1 MSKIESQ
8 HLARKAYVYVRQSTM
23 AQVEHNVESRER
35 QYELAERAVALGW
48 PAGEVVVV
56 DEDQGRS
63 GKSADGRNGFQGL
76 VAEVGLGRVGI
87 VVGIEVSRL
96 ARGNADWY
104 QLLDLCALTDTLI
117 ADSDGIYHP
126 GLHNDRLVLGL
137 KGTMSE
143 AELHVLRARLRG
155 GSLHK
160 AGKGELRLP
169 LPAGLE
175 YDDTGRVRVTP
186 DEAVADAIATVFS
199 YFETLA
205 SARQVMLRLLGENRK
220 LPRKA
225 STDRQVRWV
234 EPTYRA
240 IHDILTNPVFA
251 GAYAYGRKRTER
263 RVEGGVVRERQR
275 RAPREEWHVCIEGHH
290 PGYITF
296 ERYLSNQERLRA
308 NWRPPRGEGGGA
320 AREGRALL
328 QGLIRCGRCGR
339 KMQVGYSGKTLVPNY
354 SCVRGN
360 QLYGAKRCQ
369 SVGGRRIER
378 VVLDSVF
385 EALRPAGIEATLRAI
400 EHASSDH
407 QTRVRSAELELE
419 RAQIHADRARRQF
432 DACEPENR
440 LVARTL
446 EREWEQR
453 LAEVRRAERA
463 VGEIAARRPDPLTDE
478 EIAWC
483 RQAGA
488 DLRKVFDAPTTSD
501 RERKQLLRAILTDVV
516 VTVDRES
523 EQHAAQL
530 RAVWEGGAVTEHTV
544 TLPRTGSH
552 TRCTDQDTIALVR
565 QLAEHYPD
573 KQIAAILSR
582 QGRRTGAGNPFTAH
596 NVHGLRTYHKI
607 PAAPVRPTAHDGD
620 MVTIAKA
627 ANELGV
633 STATVHRWLREGFIT
648 GEQITPG
655 APWQIQLTD
664 ELRRTHPPA
673 SARRV
678 ATAHPGRQ
686 RPRRR
691 PPDRVAQ
698 GPTRR
703 ARRRLRPQRQA
714 KRPTNPGQT
723 RPNWTVRQPHPTG
736 GAVLNQRH
744 VPEMA
749 GVEQLALELVLEQ
762 VEHGL
767 PVDAGGLH
775 PDDGHGVAAQPVRQ
789 RDQASGRRAKLAD
802 LLPAAA
808 IAVPDAHARG
818 DLGLVDVEHRA
829 ALDQTIHGTSRGSD
843 TRRPPGRASCGG
855 V

>member
-23 AQVEHNVESRER
+23 AQVENNTESRER

-48 PAGEVVVV
+48 AAGEVVVV
-56 DEDQGRS
+56 DSDQGRS
-63 GKSADGRNGFQGL
+63 GKSADGRDGFQGL
-76 VAEVGLGRVGI
+76 VAEVGMGRVGI

-96 ARGNADWY
+96 ARRNADWY

-160 AGKGELRLP
+160 AAKGELRLP

-175 YDDTGRVRVTP
+175 YDEQGLVRITP
-186 DEAVADAIATVFS
+186 DEAVADAIATVFA
-199 YFETLA
+199 YFDALA
-205 SARQVMLRLLGENRK
+205 SARQVMLRLLDEGRK

-225 STDRQVRWV
+225 STDRQVRWAK
-234 EPTYRA
+234 PTYKA
-240 IHDILTNPVFA
+240 IHEILTNPCYA
-251 GAYAYGRKRTER
+251 GAYTYGRKRVER
-263 RVEGGVVRERQR
+263 RVTDGAVSERVR

-296 ERYLSNQERLRA
+296 ERYLANQERLRS

-339 KMQVGYSGKTLVPNY
+339 RMQVGYSGKTLVPNY

-360 QLYGAKRCQ
+360 QLYGTKRCQ

-378 VVLDSVF
+378 VVLDQVF

-400 EHASSDH
+400 EHTNSDH
-407 QTRVRSAELELE
+407 HARVRSTELELE
-419 RAQIHADRARRQF
+419 RAQIHAERARRQF

-453 LAEVRRAERA
+453 LTDVRRAERGVA
-463 VGEIAARRPDPLTDE
+463 EVAAKRPDPLTDE

-483 RQAGA
+483 RRAGA

-501 RERKQLLRAILTDVV
+501 RERKQLLRAILAEVV

-523 EQHAAQL
+523 EQHLAEL
-530 RAVWEGGAVTEHTV
+530 RVVWEGGAVTEHTV

-565 QLAEHYPD
+565 RLAEQYPD
-573 KQIAAILSR
+573 KQIAAILAR
-582 QGRRTGAGNPFTAH
+582 QRRRTGKGNQFTAH
-596 NVHGLRTYHKI
+596 RVAGLRAHHKI
-607 PAAPVRPTAHDGD
+607 PAGPVRPIAHDGE

-627 ANELGV
+627 ADELDV

-655 APWQIQLTD
+655 APWQIRLTD
-664 ELRRTHPPA
+664 ELR
-673 SARRV
+673 ARVREH
-678 ATAHPGRQ
+678 A
-686 RPRRR
+686 
-691 PPDRVAQ
+691 PD
-698 GPTRR
+698 G
-703 ARRRLRPQRQA
+703 
-714 KRPTNPGQT
+714 
-723 RPNWTVRQPHPTG
+723 W
-736 GAVLNQRH
+736 
-744 VPEMA
+744 
-749 GVEQLALELVLEQ
+749 
-762 VEHGL
+762 L
-767 PVDAGGLH
+767 P
-775 PDDGHGVAAQPVRQ
+775 
-789 RDQASGRRAKLAD
+789 LAD
-802 LLPAAA
+802 AAKA
-808 IAVPDAHARG
+808 
-818 DLGLVDVEHRA
+818 LGLARQTVLHKVQRGELA
-829 ALDQTIHGTSRGSD
+829 AVYVHHGKRKGLRIQVKPDQTGLFENHIRKE
-843 TRRPPGRASCGG
+843 AQC
-855 V
+855 

>member
-1 MSKIESQ
+1 MSKVESQ
-8 HLARKAYVYVRQSTM
+8 HLQRRAYVYVRQSTM
-23 AQVEHNVESRER
+23 AQVERNVESCER
-35 QYELAERAVALGW
+35 QYELVDRAVALGW
-48 PAGEVVVV
+48 HAAEVVVV
-56 DEDQGRS
+56 DCDQGQS
-63 GKSADGRNGFQGL
+63 GKSTDGRDGFHGL
-76 VAEVGLGRVGI
+76 VAEIGLGRAGI
-87 VVGIEVSRL
+87 VLGIEVSRL
-96 ARGNADWY
+96 ARNNASWY

-143 AELHVLRARLRG
+143 AELHVLKARLRG

-175 YDDTGRVRVTP
+175 YDETGRVRITP
-186 DEAVADAIATVFS
+186 DEAVADAIKAVFS
-199 YFETLA
+199 YFDQLA
-205 SARQVMLRLLGENRK
+205 SARQVMLQLLEEDRK

-225 STDRQVRWV
+225 SADRQVRWV
-234 EPTYRA
+234 TATYKA

-296 ERYLSNQERLRA
+296 ERYLANQQRLRD

-360 QLYGAKRCQ
+360 QLYGTKRCQ

-385 EALRPAGIEATLRAI
+385 QALAPAGIEATLRAI

-407 QTRVRSAELELE
+407 QARVRSAELELE
-419 RAQIHADRARRQF
+419 RAHIHAERARRQF

-453 LAEVRRAERA
+453 LAAVRAAERA
-463 VGEIAARRPDPLTDE
+463 VTEIATKRPDPLTE
-478 EIAWC
+478 QEIAWC
-483 RQAGA
+483 RRAGA

-501 RERKQLLRAILTDVV
+501 RERKQLLRAILTDAV

-530 RAVWEGGAVTEHTV
+530 RVMWEGGAVTEHTV
-544 TLPRTGSH
+544 PLPRTGSH

-565 QLAEHYPD
+565 QLAEQYPD
-573 KQIAAILSR
+573 KQIAAILAR
-582 QGRRTGAGNPFTAH
+582 QGRLTGAGNQFTAH
-596 NVHGLRTYHKI
+596 RVAGLRAHHKI
-607 PAAPVRPTAHDGD
+607 PAAPVRPTTHDAE

-627 ANELGV
+627 ASELGV
-633 STATVHRWLREGFIT
+633 STATVHRWLREGFIA

-655 APWQIQLTD
+655 APWQIRLTD
-664 ELRRTHPPA
+664 ELRG
-673 SARRV
+673 RV
-678 ATAHPGRQ
+678 CEHA
-686 RPRRR
+686 
-691 PPDRVAQ
+691 PD
-698 GPTRR
+698 GWLPLT
-703 ARRRLRPQRQA
+703 QA
-714 KRPTNPGQT
+714 
-723 RPNWTVRQPHPTG
+723 
-736 GAVLNQRH
+736 A
-744 VPEMA
+744 E
-749 GVEQLALELVLEQ
+749 AL
-762 VEHGL
+762 
-767 PVDAGGLH
+767 
-775 PDDGHGVAAQPVRQ
+775 GVARQ
-789 RDQASGRRAKLAD
+789 TVLHKVQRRELAAVYVHNGKRKGLRIQVKPDQA
-802 LLPAAA
+802 
-808 IAVPDAHARG
+808 
-818 DLGLVDVEHRA
+818 GLFDKQIRQEA
-829 ALDQTIHGTSRGSD
+829 Q
-843 TRRPPGRASCGG
+843 C
-855 V
+855 

>member
-1 MSKIESQ
+1 M
-8 HLARKAYVYVRQSTM
+8 
-23 AQVEHNVESRER
+23 
-35 QYELAERAVALGW
+35 
-48 PAGEVVVV
+48 V

-63 GKSADGRNGFQGL
+63 GKSTDGRDGFQRL
-76 VAEVGLGRVGI
+76 VADVGLGRVGI
-87 VVGIEVSRL
+87 VLGIEVSRL
-96 ARGNADWY
+96 ARRNADWY

-169 LPAGLE
+169 LPAGYE
-175 YDDTGRVRVTP
+175 YDEPGRVRLTP

-199 YFETLA
+199 YFDQLQ
-205 SARQVMLRLLGENRK
+205 SARQVMLRLLEEDRK
-220 LPRKA
+220 LPRQ
-225 STDRQVRWV
+225 SSRDRHVRWV
-234 EPTYRA
+234 QPNYKA
-240 IHDILTNPVFA
+240 IHEILTNPVFA

-263 RVEGGVVRERQR
+263 LVVDGVVRERQR
-275 RAPREEWHVCIEGHH
+275 RTPREEWHVCIEGHH

-296 ERYLSNQERLRA
+296 ERYLANQQRLRS

-339 KMQVGYSGKTLVPNY
+339 RMQVGYSGKTLVPNY

-360 QLYGAKRCQ
+360 QLYGTKRCQ

-385 EALRPAGIEATLRAI
+385 EALRPAAIEATLRAI
-400 EHASSDH
+400 EHAKDEH
-407 QTRVRSAELELE
+407 HARVRSAELELE
-419 RAQIHADRARRQF
+419 RAQIHAERARRQF

-453 LAEVRRAERA
+453 LTDVRRAERA
-463 VGEIAARRPDPLTDE
+463 VAEVAAKRPDPLTE
-478 EIAWC
+478 QEIAWC

-488 DLRKVFDAPTTSD
+488 DLRKVFDAPTTTD

-523 EQHAAQL
+523 EQHTAEL
-530 RAVWEGGAVTEHTV
+530 RVVWEGGAVTEHTV

-565 QLAEHYPD
+565 QLAEQYPD
-573 KQIAAILSR
+573 KQIAAILAR

-596 NVHGLRTYHKI
+596 RVAGLRTHHNI
-607 PAAPVRPTAHDGD
+607 PAAPVRPGAHDGE
-620 MVTIAKA
+620 MVTIATA

-655 APWQIQLTD
+655 APWQIRLTP
-664 ELRRTHPPA
+664 ELR
-673 SARRV
+673 ARVREH
-678 ATAHPGRQ
+678 APNGWLPLTQA
-686 RPRRR
+686 
-691 PPDRVAQ
+691 AQ
-698 GPTRR
+698 
-703 ARRRLRPQRQA
+703 
-714 KRPTNPGQT
+714 
-723 RPNWTVRQPHPTG
+723 
-736 GAVLNQRH
+736 
-744 VPEMA
+744 
-749 GVEQLALELVLEQ
+749 AL
-762 VEHGL
+762 
-767 PVDAGGLH
+767 
-775 PDDGHGVAAQPVRQ
+775 GVARQ
-789 RDQASGRRAKLAD
+789 TVLHKVQRGELPAIYVHNGKRKGLRIQVKPDQA
-802 LLPAAA
+802 
-808 IAVPDAHARG
+808 
-818 DLGLVDVEHRA
+818 GLFDNPIREET
-829 ALDQTIHGTSRGSD
+829 Q
-843 TRRPPGRASCGG
+843 C
-855 V
+855 